1 MWLLLLMLSSGGY
14 NISSVN
20 RAISE
25 YRIQNTHGGYIFSVC
40 TRGLDIT
47 SRAVTSHV
55 RKIRPCGISP
65 LCLLTKNGS
74 ISLVPILQVNIN
86 MI

>member
-25 YRIQNTHGGYIFSVC
+25 YRIRPITYRLNLFAKSKIHMEDTYSVF
-40 TRGLDIT
+40 
-47 SRAVTSHV
+47 A
-55 RKIRPCGISP
+55 PEA
-65 LCLLTKNGS
+65 
-74 ISLVPILQVNIN
+74 
-86 MI
+86 